1 MPSILL
7 KWLTG
12 EGTGFSFANIN
23 AHELLF
29 YIKDALKIYK
39 EDKEEFKKLV
49 ANAMAQNNDWE
60 KSCEKY
66 LNLYDEIK
74 AN

>member
-1 MPSILL
+1 M
-7 KWLTG
+7 K
-12 EGTGFSFANIN
+12 NI
-23 AHELLF
+23 
-29 YIKDALKIYK
+29 LKIYK

-49 ANAMAQNNDWE
+49 ANAMGQNNDWE

-66 LNLYDEIK
+66 LDLYNEIK